1 VKNRILFISLA
12 VVLALSVGLI
22 GCDGDGDEEPEA
34 PDYIRIGTIT
44 YTEGMY
50 AGFGGAGIWGTEA
63 AIDDINALGG
73 VYVEEYDTQIELQL
87 YKRESLSDETVVAG
101 HTEYLIDTN
110 QVDAI
115 VIPCIPPPM
124 VAPMVPVVE
133 DAGIPLVAFPAPY
146 EPWLGMIAAY
156 THTYTFTS
164 NFHIATP
171 LDPDVPGYLIKDIGF
186 EFFDAVGVTP
196 TAIGGVPTDVVVGVY
211 ASGDGD
217 GKGWYELM
225 GAMLEDA
232 GYTTSAW
239 SVDEEGAATGVGL
252 FPMDTLDYSA
262 IINEW
267 LADGVNV
274 IWGNCPAPHFQDL
287 WTQAYAAGLRPKV
300 IFAARAAL
308 FWTDQTALIG
318 PPDLATGVG
327 LENWWHNEYDP
338 SVCPGFGTTTPQS
351 LYERWVADS
360 GEQLNPNIGWGYAKV
375 QVMVDAIERADSL
388 DGAAIRDALATTD
401 LDTIAYKIN
410 YDAANNSSPAP
421 LYYFQWFWDEDE
433 ETVVL
438 KVVVCKHDFLD
449 TTGEAFLIEYPE

>member
-1 VKNRILFISLA
+1 MKKFLVIL
-12 VVLALSVGLI
+12 LALALTVSLVLT
-22 GCDGDGDEEPEA
+22 GCGGTGQQEEEEEGEEEQQ
-34 PDYIRIGTIT
+34 YIRIGTIT
-44 YTEGMY
+44 YEEGMY

-63 AIDDINALGG
+63 AIEDINALGG
-73 VYVEEYDTQIELQL
+73 VDVDGVNYLLQL
-87 YKRESLSDETVVAG
+87 YKRESLSDETSVAG

-124 VAPMVPVVE
+124 VAPMVPIVE

-156 THTYTFTS
+156 DHTYTFTS

-171 LDPDVPGYLIKDIGF
+171 LDPDVPGYVIKDIGF
-186 EFFDAVGVTP
+186 EFLDAAGVTP

-211 ASGDGD
+211 ASDDGD
-217 GKGWYELM
+217 GAGWFDLM
-225 GAMLEDA
+225 GEMLENA
-232 GYTTSAW
+232 GYTTSTW
-239 SVDEEGAATGVGL
+239 DDTTGVGK
-252 FPMDTLDYSA
+252 FPMDTVDYSA

-300 IFAARAAL
+300 IFGARAAL

-351 LYERWVADS
+351 LYDRWVADS
-360 GEQLNPNIGWGYAKV
+360 GEQLNPNIGWGYCQV
-375 QVMVDAIERADSL
+375 QVIVDAIERAGSL
-388 DGAAIRDALATTD
+388 DGAAIRDALETTD

-410 YDAANNSSPAP
+410 YGAEDHSSPAP
-421 LYYFQWFWDEDE
+421 IYYFQWFWDEDE

-438 KVVVCKHDFLD
+438 EVVVSQHDFLD
-449 TTGEAFLIEYPE
+449 TTDTAFLME

>member
-1 VKNRILFISLA
+1 MKKILFIALA
-12 VVLALSVGLI
+12 VALALSVGLI
-22 GCDGDGDEEPEA
+22 GCEGEGEPQQ
-34 PDYIRIGTIT
+34 YIRIGTIT
-44 YTEGMY
+44 YEEGMY

-63 AIDDINALGG
+63 AIEDVNDAGG
-73 VYVEEYDTQIELQL
+73 VDVDGVNYLLQL
-87 YKRESLSDETVVAG
+87 YKRESLSDETSVAG

-110 QVDAI
+110 DVHAI

-133 DAGIPLVAFPAPY
+133 AAGIPLVAFPAPY
-146 EPWLGMIAAY
+146 EPWLAMIAEY
-156 THTYTFTS
+156 SHNYTFTS

-186 EFFDAVGVTP
+186 EFFDAVGVTNE
-196 TAIGGVPTDVVVGVY
+196 TEVVGVY
-211 ASGDGD
+211 ASNDGD

-239 SVDEEGAATGVGL
+239 EVDEEGAGIGTGL
-252 FPMDTLDYSA
+252 FPMDTVDYSA
-262 IINEW
+262 IIGEW
-267 LADGVNV
+267 VTDNV
-274 IWGNCPAPHFQDL
+274 TILWGNCPAPHFQDL

-300 IFAARAAL
+300 VFAARAAL
-308 FWTDQTALIG
+308 FWTDQTNLIG

-338 SVCPGFGTTTPQS
+338 AVCPGFGTTTPQS

-360 GEQLNPNIGWGYAKV
+360 GEQLNPNIGWGYCQV
-375 QVMVDAIERADSL
+375 QVIVDAIERADSL
-388 DGAAIRDALATTD
+388 DGAAIRDALETTD

-410 YDAANNSSPAP
+410 YDSDHSSPAP

-438 KVVVCKHDFLD
+438 EVVVSKHDFLD
-449 TTGEAFLIEYPE
+449 TTDTAFLMTYP

>member
-1 VKNRILFISLA
+1 MRKFLVILLA
-12 VVLALSVGLI
+12 LALALSVGLI
-22 GCDGDGDEEPEA
+22 GCGGGQQEEEEEEEQQ
-34 PDYIRIGTIT
+34 YIRIGTIT

-73 VYVEEYDTQIELQL
+73 VDVDGVNYLLQL
-87 YKRESLSDETVVAG
+87 YKRESLSDETSVAG

-133 DAGIPLVAFPAPY
+133 AAGIPLVAFPAPY
-146 EPWLGMIAAY
+146 EPWLGMIAEY
-156 THTYTFTS
+156 DHTYTFTS

-186 EFFDAVGVTP
+186 EFFDAVGVTNE
-196 TAIGGVPTDVVVGVY
+196 TEVVGVY
-211 ASGDGD
+211 ASNDGD

-239 SVDEEGAATGVGL
+239 EVDGEGAGIGTGL
-252 FPMDTLDYSA
+252 FPMDTVDYSA
-262 IINEW
+262 IVNEW
-267 LADGVNV
+267 VDDGVNV
-274 IWGNCPAPHFQDL
+274 MWGNCPAPHFKDL

-300 IFAARAAL
+300 IFGARAAL

-327 LENWWHNEYDP
+327 LENWWHNDYDP
-338 SVCPGFGTTTPQS
+338 IVCPGFGTTTPQS

-375 QVMVDAIERADSL
+375 QVMVDAIERAGSL
-388 DGAAIRDALATTD
+388 DGAAIRDALETTD
-401 LDTIAYKIN
+401 LDTIAYKIK
-410 YDAANNSSPAP
+410 YGAADHSSPAP

-433 ETVVL
+433 DTVVL
-438 KVVVCKHDFLD
+438 KVVHCKHDFLD
-449 TTGEAFLIEYPE
+449 TTGEAFLMEYPE

>member
-1 VKNRILFISLA
+1 MVKKRIFFILLALMLA
-12 VVLALSVGLI
+12 VSIGLI
-22 GCDGDGDEEPEA
+22 GCGGAGQQEEEEEEEEEQQ
-34 PDYIRIGTIT
+34 YIRIGTIT
-44 YTEGMY
+44 YEEGMY

-63 AIDDINALGG
+63 AIEDINALGG
-73 VYVEEYDTQIELQL
+73 VDVDGVNYLLQL
-87 YKRESLSDETVVAG
+87 YKRESLSDETSVAG

-124 VAPMVPVVE
+124 VAPMVPIVE
-133 DAGIPLVAFPAPY
+133 AAGIPLVAFPAPY
-146 EPWLGMIAAY
+146 EPWLAMIAAY
-156 THTYTFTS
+156 DHTYTFTS

-196 TAIGGVPTDVVVGVY
+196 TSIGGVPTDVVVGVY
-211 ASGDGD
+211 ASDDGD
-217 GKGWYELM
+217 GAGWFDLM
-225 GAMLEDA
+225 GQMLEDA
-232 GYTTSAW
+232 GYTTSTW
-239 SVDEEGAATGVGL
+239 DDMTGVGK
-252 FPMDTLDYSA
+252 FPMDTVDYSA

-300 IFAARAAL
+300 IFGARAAL
-308 FWTDQTALIG
+308 FWTDQTGLIG

-338 SVCPGFGTTTPQS
+338 AVCPGFGTTTPQS

-360 GEQLNPNIGWGYAKV
+360 GEQLNPNIGWGYCQV
-375 QVMVDAIERADSL
+375 QVIVDAIERADSL
-388 DGAAIRDALATTD
+388 DGAAIRDALETTD
-401 LDTIAYKIN
+401 LDTIAYKIK
-410 YDAANNSSPAP
+410 YDADHSSPAP

-438 KVVVCKHDFLD
+438 KVVVSRHDFLD
-449 TTGEAFLIEYPE
+449 TTGEAFLMEYSE

>member
-1 VKNRILFISLA
+1 MKKILFIALA

-22 GCDGDGDEEPEA
+22 GCEGEGEPQQ
-34 PDYIRIGTIT
+34 YIRIGTIT

-63 AIDDINALGG
+63 AIEDINALGG
-73 VYVEEYDTQIELQL
+73 VDVDGVNYLLQL
-87 YKRESLSDETVVAG
+87 YKRESLSDETAVAG

-124 VAPMVPVVE
+124 VAPMVPIVE

-146 EPWLGMIAAY
+146 EPWLGMIAEY
-156 THTYTFTS
+156 DHTYTFTS

-186 EFFDAVGVTP
+186 EFFDAVGVNETE
-196 TAIGGVPTDVVVGVY
+196 VVGVY
-211 ASGDGD
+211 ASNDGD

-239 SVDEEGAATGVGL
+239 EVDGEGAGIGTGL
-252 FPMDTLDYSA
+252 FPMDTVDYSA
-262 IINEW
+262 IISEW
-267 LADGVNV
+267 VADNV
-274 IWGNCPAPHFQDL
+274 TALWGNCPAPHFKDL

-300 IFAARAAL
+300 IFGARAAL

-338 SVCPGFGTTTPQS
+338 DVCPGFGTTTPQS

-388 DGAAIRDALATTD
+388 DGAAIRDALETTD
-401 LDTIAYKIN
+401 LDTIAYKIK
-410 YDAANNSSPAP
+410 YGAADHSSPAP

-438 KVVVCKHDFLD
+438 KVVVSKHDFLD
-449 TTGEAFLIEYPE
+449 TTDTAFLMTYP

>member
-1 VKNRILFISLA
+1 LKKILFIALA
-12 VVLALSVGLI
+12 VALALSVGLI
-22 GCDGDGDEEPEA
+22 GCEGEGEPQQ
-34 PDYIRIGTIT
+34 YIRIGTIT

-63 AIDDINALGG
+63 AIEDINDAGG
-73 VYVEEYDTQIELQL
+73 VDVDGVNYLLQL
-87 YKRESLSDETVVAG
+87 YKRESLSDETSVAG

-110 QVDAI
+110 DVHAI

-133 DAGIPLVAFPAPY
+133 AAEIPLVAFPAPY
-146 EPWLGMIAAY
+146 EPWLGMIAEY
-156 THTYTFTS
+156 SHNYTFTS

-186 EFFDAVGVTP
+186 EFFDAVGVTNE
-196 TAIGGVPTDVVVGVY
+196 TGEVVGVF
-211 ASGDGD
+211 ASNDGD

-239 SVDEEGAATGVGL
+239 EVDEHGAGIGTGL
-252 FPMDTLDYSA
+252 FPMDTVDYSA
-262 IINEW
+262 ITSEW
-267 LADGVNV
+267 VSDNV
-274 IWGNCPAPHFQDL
+274 TILWGNCPAPHFKDL

-300 IFAARAAL
+300 IFGARAAL

-338 SVCPGFGTTTPQS
+338 LVCPGVGTTTPQS

-375 QVMVDAIERADSL
+375 QVIVDAIERAGSL
-388 DGAAIRDALATTD
+388 DGAAIRDALETTD

-410 YDAANNSSPAP
+410 YDEENHSSPAP

-449 TTGEAFLIEYPE
+449 TTGEAFLIEYSE

>member
-1 VKNRILFISLA
+1 MKKFLAILLALALA
-12 VVLALSVGLI
+12 VSLVLVGC
-22 GCDGDGDEEPEA
+22 GGTGQQEEEEEEEEEQQ
-34 PDYIRIGTIT
+34 YIRIGTIT

-63 AIDDINALGG
+63 AIEDINALGG
-73 VYVEEYDTQIELQL
+73 VDVDGVNYLLQL
-87 YKRESLSDETVVAG
+87 YKRESLSDETSVAG

-110 QVDAI
+110 QVHAI

-124 VAPMVPVVE
+124 VAPMVPIVE
-133 DAGIPLVAFPAPY
+133 AAGIPLVAFPAPY

-156 THTYTFTS
+156 DHTYTFTS

-186 EFFDAVGVTP
+186 DFHDALGVDE
-196 TAIGGVPTDVVVGVY
+196 TDLVVGVY
-211 ASGDGD
+211 ASDDGD
-217 GKGWYELM
+217 GAGWFDLM

-232 GYTTSAW
+232 GYTTSTWA
-239 SVDEEGAATGVGL
+239 DGVGK
-252 FPMDTLDYSA
+252 FPMDTVDYSA
-262 IINEW
+262 IINQW
-267 LADGVNV
+267 LADDVNA

-287 WTQAYAAGLRPKV
+287 WTQAYAAGLRPSV
-300 IFAARAAL
+300 IFGARAAL
-308 FWTDQTALIG
+308 FWTDQTNLIG

-360 GEQLNPNIGWGYAKV
+360 DQQLNPNIGWGYAKV
-375 QVMVDAIERADSL
+375 QVICDAIERAGSL
-388 DGAAIRDALATTD
+388 DGAAIRDALETTD

-410 YDAANNSSPAP
+410 YDEANHSSPAP
-421 LYYFQWFWDEDE
+421 LYYFQWFWDEDQ

-449 TTGEAFLIEYPE
+449 TTGEAFLMEYP